1 MMKQPSR
8 NSFNFNDETRPER
21 GVINSHVLRFQ
32 KIKLC

>member
-8 NSFNFNDETRPER
+8 NSFNDETRPER